1 MNGGTKAKEDARLK
15 KTHHGRIPR
24 GKGKKLDTK
33 EEEFVH
39 VSSEKE
45 TSEKA
50 NKKEYI
56 KLKKKIIRLKDNF
69 NQFKRTVKDDLSEI
83 KWNLK

>member
-1 MNGGTKAKEDARLK
+1 M
-15 KTHHGRIPR
+15 
-24 GKGKKLDTK
+24 DTK
-33 EEEFVH
+33 EDETVH

-56 KLKKKIIRLKDNF
+56 KLKKKIIMLKDNF
-69 NQFKRTVKDDLSEI
+69 NQFKRLSRMI
-83 KWNLK
+83 YLKSSGILSNLSRNWVTSTPKR

>member
-1 MNGGTKAKEDARLK
+1 
-15 KTHHGRIPR
+15 
-24 GKGKKLDTK
+24 LDTK